1 MEYLVY
7 RYGSNK
13 LNQPMRYE
21 LPLCVVVAA
30 SRAEALK
37 VAESYHQLYRNQF
50 LEAVPVSRAKR
61 KHLDEVYVRS
71 WGYNATA
78 KQHPQIIATVEPL
91 PSDCSV

>member
-7 RYGSNK
+7 RYGANT
-13 LNQPMRYE
+13 LNQPMRHQ
-21 LPLCVVVAA
+21 LPLCVVAA
-30 SRAEALK
+30 GSRAEALK
-37 VAESYHQLYRNQF
+37 VAESYHQLYHNQF

-61 KHLDEVYVRS
+61 KHLDEVFVKSCWR
-71 WGYNATA
+71 YNSA